1 MDKDFITI
9 NDKGYSHNDINL
21 IREFFTDAQWDCI
34 YDALSE
40 FQDHPNNHT
49 PHYDSED
56 DIAGRTQYIISRV
69 FTSAF

>member
-1 MDKDFITI
+1 MI
-9 NDKGYSHNDINL
+9 NYDQKQSK
-21 IREFFTDAQWDCI
+21 EI

-40 FQDHPNNHT
+40 FQDHPNNHE
-49 PHYDSED
+49 PHYDNED